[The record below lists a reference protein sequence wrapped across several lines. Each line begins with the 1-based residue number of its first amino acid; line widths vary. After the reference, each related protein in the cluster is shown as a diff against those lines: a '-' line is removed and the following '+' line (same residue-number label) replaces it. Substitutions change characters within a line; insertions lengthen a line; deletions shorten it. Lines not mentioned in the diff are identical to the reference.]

1 MNRQQRRQKKKSKI
15 PEPRKKSKSEI
26 QALEF
31 LTTSFLWILHDKHGW
46 GKVRLERITEQVND
60 FFGDYL
66 DRNQLTIVDIANQLE
81 EETGYR
87 VEWREGELS

>member
-1 MNRQQRRQKKKSKI
+1 MNRQQRRQREKSKI

-46 GKVRLERITEQVND
+46 GKVRLGRITEEVNN

-87 VEWREGELS
+87 VEWKEEG

>member
-15 PEPRKKSKSEI
+15 PPPRKKSKSEI
-26 QALEF
+26 ASLEL

-46 GKVRLERITEQVND
+46 GGVRLARIAEQINY
-60 FFGDYL
+60 FFTDYL
-66 DRNQLTIVDIANQLE
+66 DREQITVNDIADQLE

-87 VEWREGELS
+87 IIWEEKE

>member
-1 MNRQQRRQKKKSKI
+1 MNREQRRKREKSKI
-15 PEPRKKSKSEI
+15 PPPRKKSKSEI

-31 LTTSFLWILHDKHGW
+31 LITSFLWILHDKHGW
-46 GKVRLERITEQVND
+46 GKVRLERITEQVNN

-66 DRNQLTIVDIANQLE
+66 DRNQLTIIDIANQLE

-87 VEWREGELS
+87 VSWKEEG